1 MNFIIYI
8 LYFRK
13 EIIHTQSDQETK
25 KKMENKKDTKKLGGK
40 CNNRDYISGDNIQV
54 NVMIPVESLQFT
66 SRIVELFRL
75 YFGLIFKG
83 YTISQ
88 TKREEEMAADQE
100 LWMIRI
106 LYKAN
111 RDGDLGNV
119 KRFVIDAIGS
129 RIAQAFINLAT
140 SNYNGPAYSKPESLC
155 VSSLDVVP
163 LLKKFKSFG
172 YNDETSESGISYDHF
187 DSATVFKQ
195 GLIDEQNIVLS
206 IEEAYG
212 KKINRFG
219 KTHYVPVFDS
229 QNSMI
234 GQCFTQIQYPNG
246 FVYNVP
252 VVTDAVP
259 SVMV

>member
-1 MNFIIYI
+1 
-8 LYFRK
+8 
-13 EIIHTQSDQETK
+13 
-25 KKMENKKDTKKLGGK
+25 MENQKKLGGK
-40 CNNRDYISGDNIQV
+40 SNNRGYIAGDNIQV
-54 NVMIPVESLQFT
+54 NVMIPIDSLLFT

-75 YFGLIFKG
+75 CFRLTFKG
-83 YTISQ
+83 YTISP
-88 TKREEEMAADQE
+88 TKREEDMADGQE

-106 LYKAN
+106 LYEAN
-111 RDGDLGNV
+111 TNGDLGKV
-119 KRFVIDAIGS
+119 KRFVIDNVGNQ
-129 RIAQAFINLAT
+129 IAQAFVNLAT

-163 LLKKFKSFG
+163 LLKEFKSFG
-172 YNDETSESGISYDHF
+172 YNDETSESGVSYDHF
-187 DSATVFKQ
+187 DGASVFQQ

-206 IEEAYG
+206 IQGTGG

-234 GQCFTQIQYPNG
+234 GQCFTQVQYPNG
-246 FVYNVP
+246 LVYDVP
-252 VVTDAVP
+252 VVTDSVP